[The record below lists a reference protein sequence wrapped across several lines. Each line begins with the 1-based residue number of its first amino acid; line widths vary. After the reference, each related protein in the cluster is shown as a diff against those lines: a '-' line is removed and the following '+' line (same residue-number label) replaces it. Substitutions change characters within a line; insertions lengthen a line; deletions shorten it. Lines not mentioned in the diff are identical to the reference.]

1 LPAEHRLGTWLARV
15 GRRGHHGAVIGALI
29 MAVILVVVLPV
40 SVLIGTGVI
49 AALLGW
55 TAKTDVDRRY
65 EGTEYIELS

>member
-1 LPAEHRLGTWLARV
+1 VSA
-15 GRRGHHGAVIGALI
+15 GHHVGVIGAI
-29 MAVILVVVLPV
+29 VMAVILVVILPV

-65 EGTEYIELS
+65 EDTEYLEIS